1 MNFNMLIPYELLPWQ
16 IGAVIFSGLCIGMS
30 KTWLN
35 GLTTI
40 MIPVIALI
48 FGAKEST
55 GILLPMLCFADL
67 LAVAYYRRSA
77 EWKYILRLLPWA
89 LIGFGV
95 ALLVDRVVPA
105 RGFKILIG
113 FCIFA
118 GLVTMFW
125 NDHRAGNARNKE
137 AAVSVNIQSHW
148 WYGMIFGI
156 MGGFST
162 MIGNAAGPIM
172 SVYLLAMR
180 LPKNSFVG
188 TAAWF
193 FFILNYL
200 KIPLQYFVWHNIT
213 KESLRFDIVMFPFIL
228 AGAFLG
234 FFLVKITSESNYRI
248 IVYVM
253 TTISAVLLFL

>member
-16 IGAVIFSGLCIGMS
+16 IGAVIFCGLCIGMS

-89 LIGFGV
+89 LIGFGA

-105 RGFKILIG
+105 KGFKVLIG
-113 FCIFA
+113 LCIFT

-125 NDHRAGNARNKE
+125 NDRRAKNQQDT
-137 AAVSVNIQSHW
+137 VLVNIQSHW

-180 LPKNSFVG
+180 LPKTSFVG

-213 KESLRFDIVMFPFIL
+213 KESLCFDIAIFPFIL
-228 AGAFLG
+228 VGAFFG